1 MTAVEEGSIYVAAL
15 EVSPAGRDF
24 GLRVEVTYLLAE
36 IINISVVKQYHRK
49 SVNKSK
55 EVLPAEAEI

>member
-36 IINISVVKQYHRK
+36 IINISVVKQYHR
-49 SVNKSK
+49 
-55 EVLPAEAEI
+55 